1 MTSLVAFNQNE
12 ITIENAT
19 ILENK
24 NVAYSIRKYKKN
36 ETDDTKFQ
44 ESVDDILKKTNFLI
58 KVDEDEEMY
67 FADEEEEE
75 DYKVKNLNPLR
86 ISPQHIRDCDIKKP
100 EGKEPSIIKLIVNKF
115 SSKFNKPV
123 NSEASS
129 DKVSKK

>member
-67 FADEEEEE
+67 FADEEE
-75 DYKVKNLNPLR
+75 
-86 ISPQHIRDCDIKKP
+86 
-100 EGKEPSIIKLIVNKF
+100 
-115 SSKFNKPV
+115 
-123 NSEASS
+123 
-129 DKVSKK
+129 